1 MQFQTSLVRQN
12 PVEDDWPQE
21 QKLDSLHPTF
31 RAKVDRVMA
40 DLRAQGYNP
49 HVKFGWRSL
58 QTQAQLLSA
67 GRTKVPF
74 SFHNAVD
81 IEGEPAALAVDIT
94 DYDDR
99 WAYQNMNFF
108 KALGAAA
115 EKQGLFWGGDWTWKD
130 YAHIQGAPNDVLD
143 LLKTKGLA
151 AIGYASRVKYLKLLG
166 GVGLVGVA
174 AAASA
179 VIIALAWRYRS
190 RR

>member
-1 MQFQTSLVRQN
+1 MQFQTSLTRVN
-12 PVEDDWPQE
+12 PVEDVWPQE

-58 QTQAQLLSA
+58 ETQAQLFNA
-67 GRTKVPF
+67 GTTKVLF

-81 IEGEPAALAVDIT
+81 LDGEPAALAVDIT
-94 DYDDR
+94 DEADQ
-99 WAYQNMNFF
+99 WAYANMAFF
-108 KALGAAA
+108 NALGVAAK
-115 EKQGLFWGGDWTWKD
+115 KQGLFWGGDWMWKD
-130 YAHIQGAPNDVLD
+130 YAHIQGAPNDVLN